1 MSLLPKLRFFL
12 HAPLVL
18 AVGMQPVAGALTHPG
33 WSSWLPRAA
42 AAVALLAAAAGLPAL
57 LAAGAALASYSRT
70 LATGRDA
77 WWLRGA
83 GGRRRGAL
91 LLRLLFRA
99 GAASGAR
106 ALARRMAAAARD
118 KARALARAGAPRNGV
133 VFAGSSTFTYW
144 LALERDMHAAGVPA
158 GVGCVNAGFGGACS
172 RDVLDAL
179 DALVL
184 PLQPR
189 VIVYFAGTNDINLF
203 GCEEDAAADFAAFVA
218 RVHSALPATRIIFL
232 AATVTPFVR
241 LRGET
246 LVRRFDSLNSLART
260 FVASPAAGGRVEFVA
275 SGEFQ
280 ARDESYLGDCHHL
293 RPEGHAALARLLAPA
308 VIRALKASEAGK

>member
-1 MSLLPKLRFFL
+1 
-12 HAPLVL
+12 
-18 AVGMQPVAGALTHPG
+18 MQHSPPVAGALAQPG
-33 WSSWLPRAA
+33 WPSWLPRAA
-42 AAVALLAAAAGLPAL
+42 AAVALLAATVGLPAL

-189 VIVYFAGTNDINLF
+189 VIVYFAGTNNINLFF

-241 LRGET
+241 LRGEA